1 MTIAYLD
8 TNILIDYF
16 AGHVPAKT
24 VMEQFDSLKLPAV
37 TYIEFM
43 AGLKNKQQIE
53 TADKVIHDLFEVV
66 QTTQEICNKAAN
78 LRREK
83 RLKLPDLMIYATS
96 LVGGGV
102 LVTRNTK
109 DFQADNKT
117 IMVPYGL

>member
-37 TYIEFM
+37 TYIEFI

-96 LVGGGV
+96 LVGGGI